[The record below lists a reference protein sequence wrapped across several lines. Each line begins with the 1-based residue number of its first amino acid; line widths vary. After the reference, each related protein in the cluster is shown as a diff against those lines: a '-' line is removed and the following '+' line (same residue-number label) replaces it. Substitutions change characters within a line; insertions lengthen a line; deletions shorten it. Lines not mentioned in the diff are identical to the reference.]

1 MAICQRDFSSRKII
15 PHHSSLQPS
24 CPFLSSLAFRLN
36 ICLLF
41 ILFLFISLSRCQ
53 IVTHARIQLTCKVFL
68 SSLAHLKI
76 FILFF
81 IIPHDVIFLVARHPK
96 KWTPS
101 AANGTLFHFP
111 FSKYT
116 KTFFGQK
123 NTQSQTRPPPPLM
136 AKDLFSIFGPF
147 PIPSKKTL
155 SCVQFFST

>member
-1 MAICQRDFSSRKII
+1 MAIRQRDFSSRKII

-81 IIPHDVIFLVARHPK
+81 IIPHDVICLVARHPE

-116 KTFFGQK
+116 KTGLKHSFFLVKKIFNGRRDP
-123 NTQSQTRPPPPLM
+123 RPP
-136 AKDLFSIFGPF
+136 
-147 PIPSKKTL
+147 
-155 SCVQFFST
+155 